1 MSAPTGGSNPGSGA
15 GQWFATTHWSV
26 VLTAAHSA
34 SPNAVKALEQLCRTY
49 WYPLYAY
56 ARRQGRN
63 HEDAQDLTQAF
74 FADFLEKKYV
84 TRADRDRGRFRT
96 FFLTSFKNFLN
107 NEWDRARTAR
117 RGGGQ
122 KILSLDTQSAESRYA
137 IEPVETKAPDT
148 AFEKSWAVTTLE
160 QALARLREEYSAAG
174 KGAFYENLK
183 LLLWEEKGAETYAG
197 LGARLGMTEAAVKMA
212 VMRLRQRCREAL
224 RTEVAHTVANP
235 SEVDEELR
243 YLLSVLRA

>member
-1 MSAPTGGSNPGSGA
+1 MAALGSTPNSAPTT

-26 VLTAAHSA
+26 VLTARDSE
-34 SPNAVKALEQLCRTY
+34 SPHAAEAMEKLCRTY

-56 ARRQGRN
+56 ARRQGRQ

-84 TRADRDRGRFRT
+84 ARADRDRGRFRN
-96 FFLTSFKNFLN
+96 FFLTSFKNFLS

-122 KILSLDTQSAESRYA
+122 KLLSWDAQSAENRYA
-137 IEPVETKAPDT
+137 IEPVEAQAPDK
-148 AFEKSWAVTTLE
+148 AFEKSWAVATLE

-174 KGAFYENLK
+174 KGAVYENLK
-183 LLLWEEKGAETYAG
+183 LHLWEEKGAETYAG
-197 LGARLGMTEAAVKMA
+197 LGARLGMTEAAIKMA

-224 RTEVAHTVANP
+224 RTEVAHTVENP
-235 SEVDEELR
+235 SEVNEELR
-243 YLLSVLRA
+243 YLLSVLRG